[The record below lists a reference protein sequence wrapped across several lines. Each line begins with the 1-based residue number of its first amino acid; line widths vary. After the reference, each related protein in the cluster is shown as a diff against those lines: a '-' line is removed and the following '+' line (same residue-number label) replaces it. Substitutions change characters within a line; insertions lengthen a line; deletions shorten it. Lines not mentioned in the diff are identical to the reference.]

1 MNERIQ
7 RLRERFLNSER
18 KVDIE
23 RAMIITEV
31 YRENEEKPQIIKRAL
46 ALKAILSR
54 MSIELRDD
62 ELIVGNQTNYR
73 RGGPLFPEYAV
84 DWILEQM
91 DTFSTRQG
99 DRFQITE
106 EQKQTLREVLPYWKG
121 KCLRDRVKGCIPPF
135 SRRC

>member
-91 DTFSTRQG
+91 DTFPTRQG

-106 EQKQTLREVLPYWKG
+106 EQKHKKGGGSKRIKREGRGLA
-121 KCLRDRVKGCIPPF
+121 R
-135 SRRC
+135 